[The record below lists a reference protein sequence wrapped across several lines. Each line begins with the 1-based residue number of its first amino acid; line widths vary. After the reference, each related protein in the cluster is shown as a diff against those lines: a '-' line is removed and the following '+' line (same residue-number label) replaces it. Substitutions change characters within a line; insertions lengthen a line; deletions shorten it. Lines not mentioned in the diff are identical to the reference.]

1 MKKIFFVIAILIA
14 TMFSQPANADEV
26 IPAIIS
32 IAPASGTTD
41 GGTSVTIN
49 GAAFT
54 GSTVIKVDGV
64 VAAVTFVNSNT
75 ITLAMPAHA
84 AGFVNFSASNGI
96 VAAISSNIYEY
107 VTPTPAPAPAPA
119 PTPPPVP
126 VPAPAPSPIT
136 TLAPEPTSSPTIVI
150 EQQQQD
156 VVSEEILLEEEI
168 LVDEVVEVLDLSNNA
183 YLMYEDGI
191 ENLVIESIYSIPNQ
205 FILKERVKGKWI
217 TISKSYQFNNRV
229 VYLDTKMNLGSTYK
243 VVVKI
248 DGLTT
253 IVSWFKVLSVIA
265 V

>member
-96 VAAISSNIYEY
+96 VAAISSKIYEY
-107 VTPTPAPAPAPA
+107 VTPPPVPVPAPA

-126 VPAPAPSPIT
+126 VPAP
-136 TLAPEPTSSPTIVI
+136 APEPTSSPTIVI

-191 ENLVIESIYSIPNQ
+191 ENLIIESIYSIPNQ

>member
-107 VTPTPAPAPAPA
+107 VTPPPVPVPAPA

-126 VPAPAPSPIT
+126 VPAPAP
-136 TLAPEPTSSPTIVI
+136 EPTSSPIIVI

-191 ENLVIESIYSIPNQ
+191 ENLIIESIYSIPNQ

>member
-107 VTPTPAPAPAPA
+107 VTPPPVPVPAPA

-126 VPAPAPSPIT
+126 VPAP
-136 TLAPEPTSSPTIVI
+136 APEPTSSPTIVI

>member
-96 VAAISSNIYEY
+96 VAAISSKIYEY
-107 VTPTPAPAPAPA
+107 VTPPPVPVPAPA

-126 VPAPAPSPIT
+126 VPAPAP
-136 TLAPEPTSSPTIVI
+136 EPTSSPIIVI

>member
-107 VTPTPAPAPAPA
+107 VTPPPVPVPAPA

-126 VPAPAPSPIT
+126 VPAP
-136 TLAPEPTSSPTIVI
+136 APEPTSSPTIVI

-191 ENLVIESIYSIPNQ
+191 ENLIIESIYSIPNQ